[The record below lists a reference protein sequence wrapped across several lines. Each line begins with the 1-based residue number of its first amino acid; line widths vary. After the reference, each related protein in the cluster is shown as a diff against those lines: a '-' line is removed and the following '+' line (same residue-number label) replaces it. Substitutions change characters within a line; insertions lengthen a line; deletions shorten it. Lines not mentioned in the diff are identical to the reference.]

1 MCKLFYNLEVKKT
14 FPQNDKNQNRKGE
27 KNSKLD
33 FISIK
38 SKDTLHDKMK
48 PLPKKKP
55 HHKQS
60 QR

>member
-33 FISIK
+33 FI
-38 SKDTLHDKMK
+38 
-48 PLPKKKP
+48 
-55 HHKQS
+55 
-60 QR
+60 